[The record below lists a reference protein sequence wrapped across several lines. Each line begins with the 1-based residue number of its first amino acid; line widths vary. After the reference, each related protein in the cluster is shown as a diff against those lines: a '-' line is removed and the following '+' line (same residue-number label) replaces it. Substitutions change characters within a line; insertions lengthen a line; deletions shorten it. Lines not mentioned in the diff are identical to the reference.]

1 MENFVSD
8 IFAKKDESPSQG
20 QSPRSAVNPTNIKV
34 VGVGGGGGNAVN
46 RMVEAGLNGVEFVA
60 MNTDQQ
66 ALVNSKATQ
75 KVQLGAKLT
84 KGRGAG
90 ADPEVGQ
97 RAAEESKDEIAN
109 ALKGAQ
115 MVFITAGMGGGTG
128 TGAAPVVAETAHD
141 LGILTVGI
149 VTKPFAFE
157 GKRKMSM
164 AEQGIANLM
173 MHVDSLIVIPNER
186 LKLISQEKITLM
198 NAFEAADNVLRQGV
212 ESISSLINIPAFIN
226 LDFADV
232 RSIMKDAG
240 FAHMG
245 VGVAKGA
252 GKAEN
257 AAKAAISS
265 PLLETSIAGARGV
278 IINITSS
285 PDIGLED
292 VETAASM
299 ITQSAHPDANII
311 WGTAFDERLSDEMSI
326 TVVATGFES
335 TPEVDEPIQAH
346 VDAKR
351 AAQASAQPAAQP
363 AAAPVQPVQPVQ
375 PQVNPVM
382 PNPIF
387 TQSFSTGMD
396 TPVAAQ
402 PAAPAEEEDDGD
414 YFDDLLSIL
423 NKRS

>member
-1 MENFVSD
+1 
-8 IFAKKDESPSQG
+8 
-20 QSPRSAVNPTNIKV
+20 
-34 VGVGGGGGNAVN
+34 
-46 RMVEAGLNGVEFVA
+46 
-60 MNTDQQ
+60 
-66 ALVNSKATQ
+66 
-75 KVQLGAKLT
+75 
-84 KGRGAG
+84 
-90 ADPEVGQ
+90 
-97 RAAEESKDEIAN
+97 
-109 ALKGAQ
+109 
-115 MVFITAGMGGGTG
+115 MGGGTG

-157 GKRKMSM
+157 GKRKMAQ
-164 AEQGIANLM
+164 AEQGIASLM

-346 VDAKR
+346 VDAQR
-351 AAQASAQPAAQP
+351 AAAATAQDA
-363 AAAPVQPVQPVQ
+363 QPVQPVRAQQAAPAQPMQQPVQPAQ
-375 PQVNPVM
+375 PQINPVM

-396 TPVAAQ
+396 TPVAPQ
-402 PAAPAEEEDDGD
+402 SAAPAEEEDDGD

>member
-1 MENFVSD
+1 MAFVL
-8 IFAKKDESPSQG
+8 DEEMQN
-20 QSPRSAVNPTNIKV
+20 VTNIKV
-34 VGVGGGGGNAVN
+34 IGVGGGGGNAVN

-128 TGAAPVVAETAHD
+128 AAPVVAETAHD

-212 ESISSLINIPAFIN
+212 ESISSLINVPAFIN

-285 PDIGLED
+285 PDIGLDD

-311 WGTAFDERLSDEMSI
+311 WGTAFDERLQDEMSI

-335 TPEVDEPIQAH
+335 TPGVDEPIQA
-346 VDAKR
+346 VVNAQR
-351 AAQASAQPAAQP
+351 AAAAAAPAVAPAAPRP
-363 AAAPVQPVQPVQ
+363 AAAPAPAPAPAPAADPVIP
-375 PQVNPVM
+375 NPVFSNVFN
-382 PNPIF
+382 PNV
-387 TQSFSTGMD
+387 D
-396 TPVAAQ
+396 TPVSTA
-402 PAAPAEEEDDGD
+402 PAAKEDDSNEDDGD
-414 YFDDLLSIL
+414 YFNDLLSIL

>member
-1 MENFVSD
+1 M
-8 IFAKKDESPSQG
+8 
-20 QSPRSAVNPTNIKV
+20 
-34 VGVGGGGGNAVN
+34 
-46 RMVEAGLNGVEFVA
+46 
-60 MNTDQQ
+60 
-66 ALVNSKATQ
+66 
-75 KVQLGAKLT
+75 
-84 KGRGAG
+84 
-90 ADPEVGQ
+90 
-97 RAAEESKDEIAN
+97 
-109 ALKGAQ
+109 
-115 MVFITAGMGGGTG
+115 
-128 TGAAPVVAETAHD
+128 
-141 LGILTVGI
+141 
-149 VTKPFAFE
+149 
-157 GKRKMSM
+157 
-164 AEQGIANLM
+164 
-173 MHVDSLIVIPNER
+173 
-186 LKLISQEKITLM
+186 
-198 NAFEAADNVLRQGV
+198 LRQGV

-351 AAQASAQPAAQP
+351 RRCHP
-363 AAAPVQPVQPVQ
+363 AAAQQPVQQSDAPARPVQPAQQ
-375 PQVNPVM
+375 QINPVM

>member
-1 MENFVSD
+1 MAFGFETGPENVVS
-8 IFAKKDESPSQG
+8 
-20 QSPRSAVNPTNIKV
+20 IKV
-34 VGVGGGGGNAVN
+34 VGVGGGGNNVVN
-46 RMVEAGLNGVEFVA
+46 RMVRSGVKGVDFIAV
-60 MNTDQQ
+60 NTDKQ
-66 ALVNSKATQ
+66 ALNTSSAGYKLQ
-75 KVQLGAKLT
+75 IGEKLT
-84 KGRGAG
+84 HGQGAG
-90 ADPEVGQ
+90 ANPEVGQ
-97 RAAEESKDEIAN
+97 KAAEESRTQLSK
-109 ALKGAQ
+109 ALEDTD
-115 MVFITAGMGGGTG
+115 MVFIPAGMGGGTG

-157 GKRKMSM
+157 GKRKMSL
-164 AEQGIANLM
+164 AEQGIASLM

-186 LKLISQEKITLM
+186 LKLISQERITLM

-351 AAQASAQPAAQP
+351 GVAPAPAVQPVEAPAQAEVAQPAQRT
-363 AAAPVQPVQPVQ
+363 AAPQQDI
-375 PQVNPVM
+375 NPVM

-387 TQSFSTGMD
+387 TQSFD
-396 TPVAAQ
+396 AQ
-402 PAAPAEEEDDGD
+402 PAAKQAPAEEEDDGD

>member
-1 MENFVSD
+1 
-8 IFAKKDESPSQG
+8 
-20 QSPRSAVNPTNIKV
+20 
-34 VGVGGGGGNAVN
+34 
-46 RMVEAGLNGVEFVA
+46 
-60 MNTDQQ
+60 
-66 ALVNSKATQ
+66 
-75 KVQLGAKLT
+75 
-84 KGRGAG
+84 
-90 ADPEVGQ
+90 
-97 RAAEESKDEIAN
+97 
-109 ALKGAQ
+109 
-115 MVFITAGMGGGTG
+115 
-128 TGAAPVVAETAHD
+128 
-141 LGILTVGI
+141 
-149 VTKPFAFE
+149 
-157 GKRKMSM
+157 
-164 AEQGIANLM
+164 
-173 MHVDSLIVIPNER
+173 
-186 LKLISQEKITLM
+186 
-198 NAFEAADNVLRQGV
+198 
-212 ESISSLINIPAFIN
+212 
-226 LDFADV
+226 
-232 RSIMKDAG
+232 
-240 FAHMG
+240 MG

-285 PDIGLED
+285 PDIGLDD

-351 AAQASAQPAAQP
+351 AAAAQPVEAAQPAEKAQPAAP
-363 AAAPVQPVQPVQ
+363 DI
-375 PQVNPVM
+375 NPVM

-387 TQSFSTGMD
+387 TQSFNTGVD
-396 TPVAAQ
+396 TQVGAA
-402 PAAPAEEEDDGD
+402 PAPAEEEDDGD